1 MSVENFYNTT
11 VPDNEVDISAS
22 KRKFQVTYPVKQNPD
37 KDGILSFLQ
46 DLEPTQPSGV
56 PAASTTTPPQQTVRP
71 SSGQGGY

>member
-22 KRKFQVTYPVKQNPD
+22 KRKFQRSVIVVQDPD

-46 DLEPTQPSGV
+46 ELEPTQPSGV
-56 PAASTTTPPQQTVRP
+56 PAASTTPPQQTVRP